1 MTTYVVAP
9 EEEVVSKG
17 EVPEVEVGPELGEV
31 VTNKPQM
38 SQDKTRKPDPP
49 HDQRRVTSRTLNTTL
64 TSIARS

>member
-17 EVPEVEVGPELGEV
+17 EVPEVEVGLELGEV

-38 SQDKTRKPDPP
+38 SQDKKTRPSP
-49 HDQRRVTSRTLNTTL
+49 
-64 TSIARS
+64 

>member
-38 SQDKTRKPDPP
+38 SQDKTRKPEPP
-49 HDQRRVTSRTLNTTL
+49 HDLAASGW
-64 TSIARS
+64 